1 MRSQMNK
8 NEYIKEL
15 NEAFEANGLGDLLD
29 EDKSSR
35 LYQFSLNLVE
45 SNKQFNLTAI
55 TDEHEII
62 IKHFIDCASIA
73 SLLDQ
78 GSTVIDVGCG
88 AGFPSTPIAILRPD
102 LRITALDSTL
112 KRINFVNEQA
122 RILDLSNLSGVCA
135 RAEDYAESQRESF
148 DYCVSRA
155 VARLNVLAEI
165 CIPLV
170 KLGGKFIAM
179 KGQKCHEELEA
190 AQKTIEACGGEL
202 SSLNLIKLTYQDI
215 DETRSI
221 FEIQKILNTPSK
233 YPRQYAKI
241 VKSPL

>member
-1 MRSQMNK
+1 MNR

-15 NEAFEANGLGDLLD
+15 NEAFSANGLGDLLD
-29 EDKSSR
+29 EDKCSR

-179 KGQKCHEELEA
+179 KSTKGDEEYAEAQNGIKKLGCTLSTKQDDKFEYNGISTERKLFVFQKQA
-190 AQKTIEACGGEL
+190 KTPKEFP
-202 SSLNLIKLTYQDI
+202 
-215 DETRSI
+215 R
-221 FEIQKILNTPSK
+221 K
-233 YPRQYAKI
+233 YSQITK
-241 VKSPL
+241 KPL